1 MKSNVNNVE
10 ETIIVAD
17 NVKVKKT
24 VKDSVFTNL
33 FGNSKYLLQLYQALH
48 PEDANVKE
56 DDLKTITLENIFT
69 DDIYNDLGFAKGD
82 KLMILTEAQSTWTV
96 NIIVRALE
104 YLVNSYRRF
113 FSENGED
120 LYRSKKVTL
129 PKPELYVIYKSTE

>member
-56 DDLKTITLENIFT
+56 DD
-69 DDIYNDLGFAKGD
+69 YA
-82 KLMILTEAQSTWTV
+82 
-96 NIIVRALE
+96 
-104 YLVNSYRRF
+104 
-113 FSENGED
+113 
-120 LYRSKKVTL
+120 
-129 PKPELYVIYKSTE
+129 